1 MSHCSKDSNTE
12 VSLADQNKSDEVNSC
27 LMIFLKGFA
36 MGLSDS
42 VPGVSGATIALLT
55 NIYERLVL
63 AIKSI
68 NFISLYQLFTDRRLT
83 AWRDM
88 DGTFLITLALGIALG
103 IFISASTILFLL
115 RGFPEPL
122 YSFFMGLV
130 LTSVW
135 ILGKEFS
142 KKNIWNWATWVM
154 GVIFSA
160 ALINFNFSVSE
171 IGFSYIFVCGFFAI
185 SAMILPGLSGA
196 LILII
201 LGAYEFILAALV
213 NWDLS
218 FISVFCLGCL
228 TGLAIFSRLLLF
240 LLRSLRESTY
250 ALINGLLVGSLPM
263 LWPWK
268 QQERGGE
275 VGLASENM
283 YQNLILLPS
292 NYTEATGNTMM
303 FIESLSAFFLSIA
316 LVVYLKI
323 FLFEKST

>member
-12 VSLADQNKSDEVNSC
+12 VSFADQNKSDQVNSC

-42 VPGVSGATIALLT
+42 VPGISGATIALLT

-68 NFISLYQLFTDRRLT
+68 NFTSLYLLFTDRRLP

-88 DGTFLITLALGIALG
+88 DGTFLITLVLGIVSG
-103 IFISASTILFLL
+103 IFLSASTILFLL

-142 KKNIWNWATWVM
+142 KQKFWNWATWVI

-171 IGFSYIFVCGFFAI
+171 IGF
-185 SAMILPGLSGA
+185 
-196 LILII
+196 
-201 LGAYEFILAALV
+201 FIYLYA
-213 NWDLS
+213 
-218 FISVFCLGCL
+218 G
-228 TGLAIFSRLLLF
+228 F
-240 LLRSLRESTY
+240 LL
-250 ALINGLLVGSLPM
+250 
-263 LWPWK
+263 
-268 QQERGGE
+268 
-275 VGLASENM
+275 
-283 YQNLILLPS
+283 
-292 NYTEATGNTMM
+292 
-303 FIESLSAFFLSIA
+303 
-316 LVVYLKI
+316 
-323 FLFEKST
+323 